1 MWSRWGCLGFLRRSV
16 GLACDRGTS
25 LMRTSL
31 IVVVGSS
38 GNIVCI
44 TFFSFF
50 KSQRVL
56 NRSESATGCRP
67 FLADMRCP
75 VVSNGAPGRGV
86 EVVEAIVGMFPVI
99 QFPRDTL
106 HIVSSELVV
115 SIHFFVGVVG

>member
-1 MWSRWGCLGFLRRSV
+1 MWSRWGCLGFLRTSV

-31 IVVVGSS
+31 IVVVRSS
-38 GNIVCI
+38 GSIVSI

-56 NRSESATGCRP
+56 NRSELVTGCCP

-75 VVSNGAPGRGV
+75 VVSNGTPEWGV
-86 EVVEAIVGMFPVI
+86 EVVEVIVGMFPI
-99 QFPRDTL
+99 FQFPRDTL
-106 HIVSSELVV
+106 HVVSSELVV
-115 SIHFFVGVVG
+115 LIHFFVGVVG